1 MSAGVAS
8 RRPLSRRAI
17 LTLVWVGAFVIL
29 GLVGLRAHSA
39 ELSSVPVIAEASA
52 ITSATTPSTAS
63 TATLVEG
70 GEHAAHGS
78 VQSWHLDLIA
88 ICMLTMLATLMLV
101 VLFTRR
107 PWLQLRL
114 GRIREWAVALPR
126 APARPQPLLLLHSI
140 SRT

>member
-1 MSAGVAS
+1 MGARSTA
-8 RRPLSRRAI
+8 RRPLSRRAL

-39 ELSSVPVIAEASA
+39 ELASVPAIAESEASSTTASA
-52 ITSATTPSTAS
+52 APGDTI
-63 TATLVEG
+63 VEG

-78 VQSWHLDLIA
+78 VQSWHLDLLA
-88 ICMLTMLATLMLV
+88 ICMLSMLATLMLF

-107 PWLQLRL
+107 PWLQQRL
-114 GRIREWAVALPR
+114 GRLRDWAVTLPR
-126 APARPQPLLLLHSI
+126 APARQQPLLLLHSI

>member
-1 MSAGVAS
+1 MSARVAS

-39 ELSSVPVIAEASA
+39 ELASVPAIAESAASSTTASA
-52 ITSATTPSTAS
+52 APGDTI
-63 TATLVEG
+63 VEG

>member
-1 MSAGVAS
+1 MGARSAA
-8 RRPLSRRAI
+8 RRPLSRRAL
-17 LTLVWVGAFVIL
+17 LTLVWVGAFVVL
-29 GLVGLRAHSA
+29 GLVGLRAHST
-39 ELSSVPVIAEASA
+39 ELASVLVVAEAAAS
-52 ITSATTPSTAS
+52 STAAS
-63 TATLVEG
+63 AAPGDTIVEG

>member
-1 MSAGVAS
+1 MSARVAS

-78 VQSWHLDLIA
+78 VQSWHLDLLA
-88 ICMLTMLATLMLV
+88 ICMLSMLATLMLF

-107 PWLQLRL
+107 TWLQRRIGRLRD
-114 GRIREWAVALPR
+114 WVVALPR